1 MGASAAVRMG
11 DFKLVERFSNMEVEL
26 FNLKDDLSEQK
37 NLSNEYPEVVEKL
50 RKMLHDWRK
59 ETNAMMPKKRRSEWV
74 QSITLLV

>member
-1 MGASAAVRMG
+1 MKLLPKMSFLRASAAVRMG

-37 NLSNEYPEVVEKL
+37 NLSNEFPEVVEKL

-59 ETNAMMPKKRRSEWV
+59 ETNAMMPKKKKK
-74 QSITLLV
+74 